1 MPFNVNN
8 PNHIIIGLGGTG
20 GKVLKAFKKR
30 FFKEFPSPELRNG
43 LTDHAVAFLYV
54 DSTREMLKPDD
65 PTFRV
70 AGQDASFTPQE
81 FLDIKSIDLN
91 QILDN
96 IDNYPGLKHIVKN
109 ATAMRTTLGEVG
121 AAAGQ
126 KRRAGRILFAANCN
140 RYLAAL
146 NDRYETL
153 RRQTRVDSLHI
164 HIITG
169 LAGGTGSGSI
179 IDAVAQARVRYPEA
193 TIDVYAM
200 VPELDIPV
208 GCQAG
213 RYHQNGYAAL
223 RELSAMNVCRY
234 LPCDV
239 ITGAEH
245 VTFNELPLKQF
256 GLMVYSNVNEN
267 GLVVDS
273 FTELPELIADAIY
286 FRVFLKEKGQITENF
301 MRAWSCENFNDFLVE
316 YDSKFRGPEPPRA
329 RTKGVATIGTKRI
342 EYPEVRIQEHI
353 NYTVV
358 LDIIKQMLYNNFKEE
373 MGYVADPVRVDYKE
387 KYTSAA
393 QLKEW
398 HIDDSHL
405 QLDVRILPTDKTF
418 QPINEFWN
426 GTAHTYT
433 YEEAKSFNKHQPYTF
448 LYNYCEDQFLGRDG
462 GKFRL
467 GRGVEEYYNDKADE
481 RVLKEQV
488 AYIVDQIEQRLYS
501 NWADG
506 LFSIHDLSNICE
518 VLLEYFNKKIQGL
531 SSEVTKNEAYIEQC
545 QRDRADMAAEWE
557 TTGPI
562 KGVFVYPRLYGEFQE
577 LYTDMFTA
585 MTKRHA
591 LTFQGRILLK
601 LRNEFISFQ
610 DQISAFIGKLQKS
623 QEYLVNAV
631 SERTRN
637 SDFDLQGTVIEVS
650 EDAKVVILEEEIRL
664 TKPLMESY
672 AAELRK
678 AITQGASYAHFS
690 DLANRIHETTISDF
704 ANEIL
709 TSRILTYH
717 NENCTEDKKVI
728 GINVLQQLQKILQ
741 TDSQIR
747 KFAEDIIH
755 QSGVFMKFN
764 QGHLTRALD
773 NNPNPVQR
781 PESMNQQT
789 ILVTIPTCE
798 GDDTLREFTN
808 KLVRCMS
815 ESFGNATPGSRINFD
830 LESTRKNE
838 ISIITIKACF
848 PLRCL
853 EWVAN
858 YDKEYRDMINNSNE
872 ASAKQAMSVLHSE
885 GDGTHLPELMGEPE
899 SPRGARLIPYIF
911 IAAVSNN
918 IKYTQDYR
926 EETGWCLTDV
936 DMFGAEIIT
945 LISKRFIEIESGLS
959 SDQAEAV
966 FDAANEVLSNKD
978 IKVSERNELKQA
990 VVALM
995 RDKVAVECGGP
1006 NSPKYKEYSTAALQA
1021 MEMIDKM

>member
-1 MPFNVNN
+1 MPFNANN

-81 FLDIKSIDLN
+81 FLDIKSIDLA

-146 NDRYETL
+146 NERYETL
-153 RRQTRVDSLHI
+153 KKQTRTDSLHI

-200 VPELDIPV
+200 VPELDIPK

-245 VTFNELPLKQF
+245 VTFNEMPLKQF

-267 GLVVDS
+267 GLVVNS

-286 FRVFLKEKGQITENF
+286 FRVFLKEKAGITDDF
-301 MRAWSCENFNDFLVE
+301 MRSWSCENFNDHLAE
-316 YDSKFRGPEPPRA
+316 YDTKFRGPVPPRA
-329 RTKGVATIGTKRI
+329 RTKGVASIGTKRI

-353 NYTVV
+353 NYTTV
-358 LDIIKQMLYNNFKEE
+358 LELIKQMLYNNFKEE
-373 MGYVADPVRVDYKE
+373 MGYVAEPVRVDYKE
-387 KYTSAA
+387 KYLSAA

-418 QPINEFWN
+418 LPISEFWN
-426 GTAHTYT
+426 DTAHTFT
-433 YEEAKSFNKHQPYTF
+433 FEEAKGFNKHQPYTF
-448 LYNYCEDQFLGRDG
+448 LYNYCDDQFLGREG

-488 AYIVDQIEQRLYS
+488 AFIVDQIEQRLYS

-518 VLLEYFNKKIQGL
+518 VLLEYFNKKIAGL
-531 SSEVTKNEAYIEQC
+531 SKEVAKNEEYIEQC

-601 LRNEFISFQ
+601 LKNEFISFQ

-623 QEYLVNAV
+623 HEYLVNAV
-631 SERTRN
+631 SERTKN
-637 SDFDLQGTVIEVS
+637 SEFDLQGTVIEVS
-650 EDAKVVILEEEIRL
+650 EDAKVVILENEIKL
-664 TKPLMESY
+664 SKTLMESY
-672 AAELRK
+672 ASELRK

-690 DLANRIHETTISDF
+690 DLANRIQETTIADF

-709 TSRILTYH
+709 TSRILVYH
-717 NENCTEDKKVI
+717 NENCTDDKKVI

-747 KFAEDIIH
+747 KFAEEIIH

-764 QGHLTRALD
+764 QGQLTKALN
-773 NNPNPVQR
+773 NNPNPVQH
-781 PESMNQQT
+781 PESMNRQT

-798 GDDTLREFTN
+798 GDDSLRAFTD
-808 KLVRCMS
+808 KLVNCMRD
-815 ESFGNATPGSRINFD
+815 SFGNTTPGSIITFD

-838 ISIITIKACF
+838 ISIITIKTCF
-848 PLRCL
+848 PMRSL

-858 YDKEYRDMINNSNE
+858 YDKEYRDMINNPNE
-872 ASAKQAMSVLHSE
+872 AAAKQAMSVLHSE

-899 SPRGARLIPYIF
+899 SPKGAKLVPYLF
-911 IAAVSNN
+911 IAAVSDH
-918 IKYTQDYR
+918 IKYAQDHR
-926 EETGWCLTDV
+926 EEMGWCLTEK
-936 DMFGAEIIT
+936 DMFGSELVT
-945 LISKRFIEIESGLS
+945 LISKRFIEIE
-959 SDQAEAV
+959 AELTSEQSEAL
-966 FDAANEVLSNKD
+966 FEAATKFLDNKD

-990 VVALM
+990 VIALM
-995 RDKVAVECGGP
+995 RDKVGPECGGP
-1006 NSPKYKEYSTAALQA
+1006 NSPKYQEYSKAAMTA